1 MKNHVLAIVFF
12 LLGNCYAKAQ
22 NADDLTIKPKIELK
36 VIENLLMIEPTLE
49 NLEGYNKSFFYKL
62 SVFKTNLLN
71 KNTSNNTQDGR
82 VILNGNQKIN
92 LSKVQV
98 NFNDTDEIV
107 VLLLIY
113 DENEKLVGK
122 DRAVFKKKIADNQPP
137 SNQPDGILPIAIVSN
152 DTKTKFGAEFYE
164 FFFNAYNNLKIRT
177 VKIVKIQE
185 ELSFGRTSRIIV
197 SVDDNSI
204 SEFITQ
210 PDEDFLKEMAG
221 YVADEVLT
229 YFKNLAKQEKFI
241 TQY

>member
-1 MKNHVLAIVFF
+1 MK
-12 LLGNCYAKAQ
+12 
-22 NADDLTIKPKIELK
+22 KP
-36 VIENLLMIEPTLE
+36 VQ
-49 NLEGYNKSFFYKL
+49 
-62 SVFKTNLLN
+62 LN
-71 KNTSNNTQDGR
+71 W
-82 VILNGNQKIN
+82 
-92 LSKVQV
+92 
-98 NFNDTDEIV
+98 F
-107 VLLLIY
+107 
-113 DENEKLVGK
+113 
-122 DRAVFKKKIADNQPP
+122 
-137 SNQPDGILPIAIVSN
+137 
-152 DTKTKFGAEFYE
+152 FYE

>member
-1 MKNHVLAIVFF
+1 MLAF
-12 LLGNCYAKAQ
+12 AQAQ
-22 NADDLTIKPKIELK
+22 NTDDATIKPKIYFK
-36 VIENLLMIEPTLE
+36 VVENLLMIEPTLE
-49 NLEGYNKSFFYKL
+49 NLEGFNKNFSYKL
-62 SVFKTNLLN
+62 TVFKTNTIT
-71 KNTSNNTQDGR
+71 KNSSNNAQEGR
-82 VILNGNQKIN
+82 VTLNGNQKIN
-92 LSKVQV
+92 LSKVQI

-107 VLLLIY
+107 ILLLIY
-113 DENEKLVGK
+113 NEKENLVGK
-122 DRAVFKKKIADNQPP
+122 DRVVFQKKVADNQ
-137 SNQPDGILPIAIVSN
+137 QILKEPDGILPIAIVAD

-177 VKIVKIQE
+177 SKIVKIQE

-204 SEFITQ
+204 AEFITQ

-229 YFKNLAKQEKFI
+229 YFKNLAKQDKFI

>member
-1 MKNHVLAIVFF
+1 MKKHFLLVFVALFF
-12 LLGNCYAKAQ
+12 LAPSIAQ
-22 NADDLTIKPKIELK
+22 NADDLTIKPKIYFK
-36 VIENLLMIEPTLE
+36 VVENLLMIEPTLE
-49 NLEGYNKSFFYKL
+49 NLEGYNKSFSYKVT
-62 SVFKTNLLN
+62 VFKTNTVT
-71 KNTSNNTQDGR
+71 KNSSNNSQEGR
-82 VILNGNQKIN
+82 VTLNRNQKIN

-107 VLLLIY
+107 ILLLIY
-113 DENEKLVGK
+113 DEKTQLVGK
-122 DRAVFKKKIADNQPP
+122 DRVVFQKKIAENQPI
-137 SNQPDGILPIAIVSN
+137 NKEPDGILPIAIVSN

-177 VKIVKIQE
+177 TKIVKIQE

-204 SEFITQ
+204 AEFITQ
-210 PDEDFLKEMAG
+210 PDEDFLKEMAA